1 MSADSENTITPTSP
15 VPYFWLF
22 MQNVRRQYTG
32 LSQTQAA
39 HQAKLSLRTVQRLE
53 QDQRV
58 SNEVFNVW
66 FRWILDLAEQNAA
79 VRAEL
84 TRIGKQWLADAARP
98 RRRPELVSPAHGRDD
113 VRDVRDAIQP
123 QLVAPA
129 PARAADGGTEPPT
142 RTPTEA

>member
-1 MSADSENTITPTSP
+1 MSADRENTITPTSP

-53 QDQRV
+53 QCQRV

-66 FRWILDLAEQNAA
+66 FRWILDLAEQNAG

-84 TRIGKQWLADAARP
+84 TRIGKQWLADAAKP
-98 RRRPELVSPAHGRDD
+98 RRRPELVS
-113 VRDVRDAIQP
+113 
-123 QLVAPA
+123 
-129 PARAADGGTEPPT
+129 
-142 RTPTEA
+142 TPTEAEGGAR